1 MARLHAAPNLP
12 AAVILLT
19 PKTVPSLNLR
29 NRMVVFRLTQEEYAS
44 LRDACK
50 ARGGRNLSEFT
61 RSELLDML
69 RSESTASVI
78 QKRFTELEHRLMQF
92 EVAVAQ
98 LTDLLSC
105 GAQAA
110 ATPLRRRSPGGTD

>member
-1 MARLHAAPNLP
+1 
-12 AAVILLT
+12 
-19 PKTVPSLNLR
+19 
-29 NRMVVFRLTQEEYAS
+29 MVVFRLTQEEYAT

-69 RSESTASVI
+69 RSESTAAVI
-78 QKRFTELEHRLMQF
+78 QKRFTEFEQRLVHF

-98 LTDLLSC
+98 LTELLSC

-110 ATPLRRRSPGGTD
+110 AVPGLGRAPEGMD